1 MSDFEEITKKA
12 KDTVKNLVEKE
23 VLSVIGLNK
32 EGEDWLAL
40 VEVLERKAVPDTQ
53 SIIGLYEVKF
63 NKNKSLSGYKRVKV
77 RRKGDTEE
85 EEFKEE
91 K

>member
-23 VLSVIGLNK
+23 VLSVIGINK

-53 SIIGLYEVKF
+53 NIIGLYEVKF

>member
-23 VLSVIGLNK
+23 ALSVIGLNK

-53 SIIGLYEVKF
+53 NIIGLYEIKF
-63 NKNKSLSGYKRVKV
+63 NKNKSLLGYKRVKV
-77 RRKGDTEE
+77 RHKGDTEE

>member
-12 KDTVKNLVEKE
+12 KDTVKSLVEKE

-40 VEVLERKAVPDTQ
+40 VEVLERKAIPDTQ

-63 NKNKSLSGYKRVKV
+63 NKNKSLSGYKRVEV
-77 RRKGDTEE
+77 RRKGDTGEE
-85 EEFKEE
+85 RKEE

>member
-53 SIIGLYEVKF
+53 NIIGLYEVKF

>member
-12 KDTVKNLVEKE
+12 KETIKSLVGKDA
-23 VLSVIGLNK
+23 LSVISLNK

-40 VEVLERKAVPDTQ
+40 VEVLERKAIPDTQ
-53 SIIGLYEVKF
+53 NIIGLYEIKF

-77 RRKGDTEE
+77 RHKGDTGE